1 MLNRLGRFVLAI
13 GLVAIGYSLIYR
25 PLQLRWGA
33 APEEIRR
40 VMPGDEIQSTPVFN
54 ATRAITIQARPEAI
68 WPWLVQIGYRRAG
81 WYGYDWIDNDGVP
94 SSTQILP
101 KWQQLKVGDSIPI
114 WKDIDFPIVAMEPN
128 RILVFAS
135 GSGANGNSMA
145 LGLYPLD
152 AQRTRLVWRI
162 RLAPYAWKS
171 PGIATQ
177 LFTDLADFIA
187 VRQNLLGIKA
197 RAEGVP
203 PESPFNMYA
212 ELFLWL
218 AAFLAFLATEIT
230 LIFSHGLLR
239 PLIVVATAGSATVFL
254 VLVKPGLLIC
264 VLVTLLAWAL
274 FLWTLPRKKVLRH
287 ASDKLEPAA

>member
-1 MLNRLGRFVLAI
+1 MLNRLGRLILAI
-13 GLVAIGYSLIYR
+13 GLAAFGYLLIYR

-40 VMPGDEIQSTPVFN
+40 AMPGDEIQPKPVFN
-54 ATRAITIQARPEAI
+54 ATRAVTIHARPEAI

-81 WYGYDWIDNDGVP
+81 WYGYDWIDNDGIP
-94 SSTQILP
+94 SSVQILP
-101 KWQQLKVGDSIPI
+101 QWQQLKVGDPVPI
-114 WKDIDFPIVAMEPN
+114 WKYTEFRVTTLETN
-128 RILVFAS
+128 RTFVFAS
-135 GSGANGNSMA
+135 ESNTDSMA

-152 AQRTRLVWRI
+152 AQRTRLVWRT

-171 PGIATQ
+171 PWIATQ

-187 VRQNLLGIKA
+187 VRQNLWGIKA

-203 PESPFNMYA
+203 PESPSTMYA